1 MDPIGSDNAGPPAP
15 VTELLK
21 LWGRGDREAFDRL
34 MDIVHEELRQLARRR
49 MRLLPEDSLMQPTA
63 LVNEV
68 YLRLVDADQVQW
80 QDRAHFFA
88 IAARL
93 MRQVATDAAR
103 HSSRAKHGGGWHR
116 ISLDDSDIPSAQR
129 DEDILA
135 VDDALNR
142 LSALDERRAQVVEL
156 RFFGGMNNAEIAAAL
171 NVSVE
176 TVKRDWTFA
185 KLWLAREMNR

>member
-1 MDPIGSDNAGPPAP
+1 MDPSAPEIPAP
-15 VTELLK
+15 RTPVTQLLK
-21 LWGRGDREAFDRL
+21 LWGQGDREALDRL

-49 MRLLPEDSLMQPTA
+49 MRLLPEESLMQPTA

-103 HSSRAKHGGGWHR
+103 HSGR
-116 ISLDDSDIPSAQR
+116 
-129 DEDILA
+129 
-135 VDDALNR
+135 
-142 LSALDERRAQVVEL
+142 
-156 RFFGGMNNAEIAAAL
+156 
-171 NVSVE
+171 
-176 TVKRDWTFA
+176 
-185 KLWLAREMNR
+185 